1 MRKKKIDGFICFLLL
16 LISLVLFFFLR
27 LTYEMQKEKQQYTAL
42 FSLGN
47 LSYDQDFLK
56 NASKIKG
63 IQEIWPVV
71 EIPVTIKTDDYTK
84 TTVFN
89 GIDLN
94 AFTENFSQDN
104 LGNAPLL
111 LLGSNSLENM
121 KDSNGHAISKKQ
133 QNTYL
138 KMGKELAIT
147 YTLDSISS
155 NKSSTE
161 NSSPISSS
169 SSMAM
174 DNPGDNISSASWF
187 PCKVAAILPGEND
200 QIYIPLSQAR
210 ALCSEAGTPLTITK
224 VLLKIKGKDNLE
236 SARQILSNIVI

>member
-47 LSYDQDFLK
+47 LDYDQDFLK

-63 IQEIWPVV
+63 LQEIWPVV
-71 EIPVTIKTDDYTK
+71 EVPVTIKIGDYTK
-84 TTVFN
+84 TMVFN

-94 AFTENFSQDN
+94 AFTENFREDN
-104 LGNAPLL
+104 WGNIPLL

-121 KDSNGHAISKKQ
+121 KDSNGHVISKKQ

-138 KMGKELAIT
+138 KMGEELAIT

-155 NKSSTE
+155 SKSSTE
-161 NSSPISSS
+161 NSSSISSS

-174 DNPGDNISSASWF
+174 NNPGDNASWL
-187 PCKVAAILPGEND
+187 PCKVAAILPEEND

-210 ALCSEAGTPLTITK
+210 ALYSETGTPLTVTK

-236 SARQILSNIVI
+236 SARQIFDNIVI

>member
-1 MRKKKIDGFICFLLL
+1 MRKKKINGFICFLFL
-16 LISLVLFFFLR
+16 LISLVFFFFLR
-27 LTYEMQKEKQQYTAL
+27 LTYEMQTEKQQYTAL

-63 IQEIWPVV
+63 LQKIWPVV
-71 EIPVTIKTDDYTK
+71 EVPVTIKIDDYTK

-89 GIDLN
+89 GIDPD
-94 AFTENFSQDN
+94 AFTENSRQDN
-104 LGNAPLL
+104 WGNTPLL

-133 QNTYL
+133 QTTYL
-138 KMGKELAIT
+138 KMGEELAIT
-147 YTLDSISS
+147 YTLDSIRSS
-155 NKSSTE
+155 KSSTE
-161 NSSPISSS
+161 NSSSISSS

-174 DNPGDNISSASWF
+174 VNPGDNASWL
-187 PCKVAAILPGEND
+187 PCKVAAVLSGEND

-210 ALCSEAGTPLTITK
+210 ALCSKTGTPLTVTK
-224 VLLKIKGKDNLE
+224 VLFKIKGKDNLE
-236 SARQILSNIVI
+236 SVRQLFEY

>member
-1 MRKKKIDGFICFLLL
+1 MRKKKIDGFICFLFL

-111 LLGSNSLENM
+111 LLGSTSLENM
-121 KDSNGHAISKKQ
+121 KDPNGHVISKKQ

-138 KMGKELAIT
+138 KIGKELAIT

-174 DNPGDNISSASWF
+174 DNSGNISSASWF

-210 ALCSEAGTPLTITK
+210 ALCSEAGTPLTVTK

-236 SARQILSNIVI
+236 SARQLFE

>member
-104 LGNAPLL
+104 LENAPLL
-111 LLGSNSLENM
+111 LLESNSLENM

-210 ALCSEAGTPLTITK
+210 ALCSEAGTPLTVTK
-224 VLLKIKGKDNLE
+224 VLLKINGKDNLE
-236 SARQILSNIVI
+236 SAKQLFE

>member
-89 GIDLN
+89 GIDLD
-94 AFTENFSQDN
+94 AFTENSSQDN
-104 LGNAPLL
+104 LGSTPLL
-111 LLGSNSLENM
+111 LLGSTSLENM

-138 KMGKELAIT
+138 KMEKELAIT

-155 NKSSTE
+155 SKSSTE
-161 NSSPISSS
+161 NSSPISSG

-174 DNPGDNISSASWF
+174 DNPGDNISSASWL
-187 PCKVAAILPGEND
+187 PCKVAAVLPGEND

-210 ALCSEAGTPLTITK
+210 ALCSEAGTPLTVTK
-224 VLLKIKGKDNLE
+224 VLLKINGKDNLE
-236 SARQILSNIVI
+236 SARQLFE

>member
-1 MRKKKIDGFICFLLL
+1 MRKKKIDSFICFLFL

-56 NASKIKG
+56 NATKIKG
-63 IQEIWPVV
+63 LQEIWPVV
-71 EIPVTIKTDDYTK
+71 EVPVTIKIEDYTK

-89 GIDLN
+89 GIDPD
-94 AFTENFSQDN
+94 AFTENSRQDN
-104 LGNAPLL
+104 LGNTPLL

-138 KMGKELAIT
+138 KMGEELAIT
-147 YTLDSISS
+147 YTLDSIRSS
-155 NKSSTE
+155 KSSAE
-161 NSSPISSS
+161 NSSSIYSG

-174 DNPGDNISSASWF
+174 NNPGDNISSVSWL
-187 PCKVAAILPGEND
+187 PCKVAAVLPGEND

-210 ALCSEAGTPLTITK
+210 ALCSETGTPLTVTK
-224 VLLKIKGKDNLE
+224 VLLKIKGKDSLE
-236 SARQILSNIVI
+236 SARQLFE

>member
-84 TTVFN
+84 NTVFN
-89 GIDLN
+89 GINLN
-94 AFTENFSQDN
+94 AFTENLSQDN
-104 LGNAPLL
+104 LENAPLL

-161 NSSPISSS
+161 NSSPISNS

-174 DNPGDNISSASWF
+174 DNSGNNISSVGSPVF
-187 PCKVAAILPGEND
+187 I
-200 QIYIPLSQAR
+200 
-210 ALCSEAGTPLTITK
+210 
-224 VLLKIKGKDNLE
+224 
-236 SARQILSNIVI
+236 

>member
-1 MRKKKIDGFICFLLL
+1 MRKKKIDGFLCFLVL
-16 LISLVLFFFLR
+16 LISLVLFLFLR

-63 IQEIWPVV
+63 LQEIWPVV
-71 EIPVTIKTDDYTK
+71 EVPVTIKIDDYTK

-89 GIDLN
+89 GIDPD
-94 AFTENFSQDN
+94 AFTENSRQDN
-104 LGNAPLL
+104 WGNTPLL

-133 QNTYL
+133 QNKYL
-138 KMGKELAIT
+138 KMGEKLAIT
-147 YTLDSISS
+147 YTFATISS
-155 NKSSTE
+155 GKSSME
-161 NSSPISSS
+161 SSS
-169 SSMAM
+169 SITT
-174 DNPGDNISSASWF
+174 DNPGDNISSMSWL
-187 PCKVAAILPGEND
+187 PCKVAATLPGEDD

-210 ALCSEAGTPLTITK
+210 ALCSEIGTPLTVTK

-236 SARQILSNIVI
+236 SARMLFE